1 MEEFPNLP
9 PVITDADRHFDIS
22 LSSPLHPCSPPP
34 FLRETPPSF
43 TWSLPAVHVPA
54 ISLLSDSDSDEDPAD
69 FPPLKPPSP
78 AVQRFLSPL
87 TVPSPRGYHQNDLSR
102 VLRFAA
108 RLRATLSHSRGEMW
122 CRWEST
128 AGLEVWWRDE
138 DDSDDDWG
146 VSPSGDSRAFLLVG
160 GEGKS
165 SLAAAAAITAGF
177 RVLEVNNADASF
189 GGVAAQLREAT
200 QSRGVPTKTPAGHGT
215 SLLLIDDIDA
225 NAPVAQPTLPLAPL
239 FARTAN
245 DFLPGEEAIPAGFV
259 RSVRQ
264 LAQRSKCPLLLTASR
279 ANVGFPAL
287 SHPERYRRHR
297 EEFRGS
303 DRLASPRDRATSG
316 GNAGGT
322 K

>member
-9 PVITDADRHFDIS
+9 PVITDADRHFDTS
-22 LSSPLHPCSPPP
+22 LSSPLPPRSPPP

-43 TWSLPAVHVPA
+43 TGSLPAVHVPA

-128 AGLEVWWRDE
+128 AGLEVWWRDEDTSPAVSRLASWLAQWESPREE

-279 ANVGFPAL
+279 ANVDFPAL

-297 EEFRGS
+297 
-303 DRLASPRDRATSG
+303 
-316 GNAGGT
+316 
-322 K
+322 